1 MPNLCDYNNFCV
13 LVRGNIVI
21 IGHNRNQAAFK
32 KCARFIKCIT
42 KIGGTTIDDAEYLD
56 LDKPMYNL
64 LQYNFNYS
72 DTAGSLWFYSKH
84 QSNTFNADIVQNK
97 SKFKSLDYKAKLLG
111 NAVKDGD
118 NGTLQMQQLSC
129 H

>member
-1 MPNLCDYNNFCV
+1 MSNLCDYNSFYV
-13 LVRGNIVI
+13 LVRGNIVL

-56 LDKPMYNL
+56 LKPMYNL

-72 DTAGSLWFYSKH
+72 DTAGSLWFYFILNIN
-84 QSNTFNADIVQNK
+84 QTLLMLI
-97 SKFKSLDYKAKLLG
+97 LYKIKVNLNLWTIRL
-111 NAVKDGD
+111 NYWE
-118 NGTLQMQQLSC
+118 TQLKMEIMEL
-129 H
+129 

>member
-42 KIGGTTIDDAEYLD
+42 KIGGTTIDDA
-56 LDKPMYNL
+56 
-64 LQYNFNYS
+64 QYNFNYS
-72 DTAGSLWFYSKH
+72 DTAGSLWFYSED

>member
-1 MPNLCDYNNFCV
+1 MSNLCDYNSFYV
-13 LVRGNIVI
+13 LVRGNIVL

-56 LDKPMYNL
+56 LKPMYNL

-97 SKFKSLDYKAKLLG
+97 SKFKSLDYK
-111 NAVKDGD
+111 DGD
-118 NGTLQMQQLSC
+118 NGTLKMQQLPC

>member
-1 MPNLCDYNNFCV
+1 MSNLCDYNNFYV
-13 LVRGNIVI
+13 LVRGN
-21 IGHNRNQAAFK
+21 NRNQAAFK

-56 LDKPMYNL
+56 LKPMYNL

-97 SKFKSLDYKAKLLG
+97 SKFKSLNYKAKLLG

-118 NGTLQMQQLSC
+118 NGTLKMQQLPC